1 MERLTQRKEDGTAR
15 CPLPEG
21 YEPPCP
27 VVTRE
32 ALERLAAYEDTGL
45 EPDKL
50 QKLVDAIRKHEVVF
64 LTKDQ
69 CLERMLIKVDGDWTG
84 FTIAELQDF
93 LRAKKEDRLIVLPC
107 KMDDTLWVSGGRR
120 VIKCAIDE
128 VCFDKSGLVFMVSY
142 NCEDDTTGTM
152 NNDDQCD
159 GCPFNTWR
167 QDYSGEY
174 SCDGEWGQ
182 ASVKESDFGKTVFLT
197 QEEAKA
203 AIKKEE
209 NHGEVSSSL

>member
-93 LRAKKEDRLIVLPC
+93 LRAKKEGCLVVLPC
-107 KMDDTLWVSGGRR
+107 KIDTPIYLIRAKKEPRKPTKYWVEEYD
-120 VIKCAIDE
+120 IDH
-128 VCFDKSGLVFMVSY
+128 FTIG
-142 NCEDDTTGTM
+142 GTM
-152 NNDDQCD
+152 IPMITACSKDNEWEELID
-159 GCPFNTWR
+159 G
-167 QDYSGEY
+167 
-174 SCDGEWGQ
+174 
-182 ASVKESDFGKTVFLT
+182 T
-197 QEEAKA
+197 QEGHEYFLSREEAEE
-203 AIKKEE
+203 AIKKED
-209 NHGEVSSSL
+209 NHESGN

>member
-1 MERLTQRKEDGTAR
+1 MERLTQRNEDGTAR

-93 LRAKKEDRLIVLPC
+93 LRAKKEGRLVVLPC
-107 KMDDTLWVSGGRR
+107 KVGDIVYYIHQDKTILSGVAKWFETNDGWT
-120 VIKCAIDE
+120 
-128 VCFDKSGLVFMVSY
+128 VCVQYPPMAPKFFR
-142 NCEDDTTGTM
+142 
-152 NNDDQCD
+152 
-159 GCPFNTWR
+159 F
-167 QDYSGEY
+167 
-174 SCDGEWGQ
+174 
-182 ASVKESDFGKTVFLT
+182 ADFGKMCFLT
-197 QEEAKA
+197 REEAEA
-203 AIKKEE
+203 AIKKED
-209 NHGEVSSSL
+209 NHESGN